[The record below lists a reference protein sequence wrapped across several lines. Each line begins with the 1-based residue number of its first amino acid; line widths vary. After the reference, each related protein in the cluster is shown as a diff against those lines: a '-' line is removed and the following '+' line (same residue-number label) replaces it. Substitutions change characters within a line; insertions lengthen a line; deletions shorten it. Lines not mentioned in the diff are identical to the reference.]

1 MKQIAKRTTWLALAL
16 SLSAAS
22 CGSSDS
28 IPSTSAAVAAS
39 DAGQGQ
45 TIDLVS
51 FWSTTGSA
59 EMAQGLMDLHRRRH
73 PADHFTNNSVGADIL
88 ADVAQRVG
96 AGDPPDLF
104 TLRPPGELAAYLQT
118 NGASALQPLDDF
130 LASASEAGVLSNI
143 YPEFIADVTVNG
155 KLDAVPTGVVRAN
168 TLFYNK
174 HVFAA
179 QHLAPPTSIAEF
191 RTTCQTL
198 KAAGLTPV
206 RAPILTLLLEAF
218 LPEVMGLDAYKS
230 YRAGAA
236 PDQTALRNAVDLLA
250 EVLDQYVAP
259 PSASAAASADGNA
272 TTDEAI
278 GAFMHDETAMLI
290 SGDWINGGLRQL
302 GWTPG
307 VDYEVASPPGNA
319 GVFSYTTVALA
330 VPAGAP
336 HLQGALSFID
346 TVLSLD
352 GQAATGT
359 YAGTPIRKD
368 VDSSTFEP
376 ATRKTTEDLKQ
387 ATWRFGASFRCF
399 MAWEPALGA
408 FAQTHD
414 KEALLQVLIANP

>member
-1 MKQIAKRTTWLALAL
+1 MKQMANWTGCLALAL

-51 FWSTTGSA
+51 FWSATGSA
-59 EMAQGLMDLHRRRH
+59 EMAQALMDLHKSRH
-73 PADHFTNNSVGADIL
+73 PADHFTNDSIGADIL
-88 ADVAQRVG
+88 AGVAQRVA

-104 TLRPPGELAAYLQT
+104 TLRPPAELAVYLQT
-118 NGASALQPLDDF
+118 NGASSLQPFDDF
-130 LASASEAGVLSNI
+130 LASTPEAGVLSSI
-143 YPEFIADVTVNG
+143 YPEFIADVTFNG
-155 KLDAVPTGVVRAN
+155 KIYAVPTGVIRAN

-179 QHLAPPTSIAEF
+179 HHLAPPTSIAEF

-198 KAAGLTPV
+198 KAAGVTPV

-236 PDQTALRNAVDLLA
+236 PDQTALRNAIDLLA

-259 PSASAAASADGNA
+259 PSASAAASSDGNA
-272 TTDEAI
+272 TAAEAMTAFMRDEA
-278 GAFMHDETAMLI
+278 AMLI
-290 SGDWINGGLRQL
+290 SGDWISGGLRQL

-307 VDYEVASPPGNA
+307 VDFEVASPPGNA
-319 GVFSYTTVALA
+319 GVFSYTAAALA
-330 VPAGAP
+330 IPAGAP
-336 HLQGALSFID
+336 HLQGALSFVD
-346 TVLSLD
+346 TVLSLE
-352 GQAATGT
+352 GQVTSGA
-359 YAGTPIRKD
+359 YMGTPVRKD
-368 VDSSTFEP
+368 VDTSRFE
-376 ATRKTTEDLKQ
+376 AITRKTTEDLKQ
-387 ATWRFGASFRCF
+387 ATWLFGASFRSF